1 MTPNFPIMYVNF
13 ISDEHFKECV
23 RHVLNA
29 YDNALTLKES
39 IENSILKGD
48 IFQSLLFEN
57 IVDPFKMA
65 FDISKI
71 GIEEW
76 IKKEVLRQL
85 DKSVEQKMGE
95 FHQKIL
101 GGVKGWTDLQIG
113 QEVDLM
119 KNDETIYI
127 EIKNKSNTCSGDALT
142 AVRRKLEEI
151 TKNNHNSTAFW
162 AYIIAKTKQKSGEE
176 IWIKK
181 KFNKIDSVKKVW
193 GENVYEIVTGD
204 ADALPKMYT
213 ALPSVITDVSNEDK
227 IVEIKIIISDIIDL
241 LQPHLESI
249 QSKIYTEVFK

>member
-1 MTPNFPIMYVNF
+1 MYVEF
-13 ISDEHFKECV
+13 ISDNHFKDCV

-29 YDNALTLKES
+29 YDNAITLKES
-39 IENSILKGD
+39 IEYSIKKGD
-48 IFQSLLFEN
+48 IFQSLLFKN

-65 FDISKI
+65 FDINKI

-101 GGVKGWTDLQIG
+101 GGVGGWTDLGIG

-119 KNDETIYI
+119 KNDKSIYI
-127 EIKNKSNTCSGDALT
+127 EIKNKYNTCSGDALT

-151 TKNNHNSTAFW
+151 TRNNHDSIAFW

-176 IWIKK
+176 IWIKS
-181 KFNKIDSVKKVW
+181 KFNKIDSVKKIW
-193 GENVYEIVTGD
+193 GEKVYEIVTGD
-204 ADALPKMYT
+204 PEALSKVYKV
-213 ALPSVITDVSNEDK
+213 LPTVIMDVIKEDE
-227 IVEIKIIISDIIDL
+227 IVEIEVTINEIIKL
-241 LQPHLESI
+241 LKPQLGSI
-249 QSKIYTEVFK
+249 KLKIYSEVFK